1 MRSEEV
7 IETKKINV
15 LCVISEIV
23 RNVFPFLRSH

>member
-23 RNVFPFLRSH
+23 RNVFSQES